1 MIMKKLLAVAAVVFA
16 SAPAFAFTTHQYK
29 ADCYIETPTHFI
41 PDVCTVIDTRE
52 DNNGALRTR
61 NIFSNR
67 FGLTV
72 KSWFDKRG
80 FMTWDSHNKFE
91 YSWQYKTG
99 EIDGVRGYSYV
110 MPGVLVKDVSW
121 D

>member
-1 MIMKKLLAVAAVVFA
+1 MKKLLAVAAVVFA

-29 ADCYIETPTHFI
+29 TDCYVETPTHVT
-41 PDVCTVIDTRE
+41 PDGCTVLATRE
-52 DNNGALRTR
+52 DNGAPRTR

-80 FMTWDSHNKFE
+80 FVTWDSHNKFE
-91 YSWQYKTG
+91 YSWQYKIG